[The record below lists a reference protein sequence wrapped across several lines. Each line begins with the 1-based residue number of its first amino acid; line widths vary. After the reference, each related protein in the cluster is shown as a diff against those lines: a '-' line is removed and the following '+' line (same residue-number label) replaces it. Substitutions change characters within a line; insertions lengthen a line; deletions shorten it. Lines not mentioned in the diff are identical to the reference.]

1 MSRAFVLGNGISR
14 RGMNL
19 HLLKQLGQVYGCNA
33 LQREFVPDVLVSTDT
48 PISQSIQQTGYALT
62 NKMYTRKPLPCMGAL
77 RIPQEY
83 YGFSS
88 GPAAVGIA
96 ALDLNQAVYLIGF
109 DMGPTTT
116 GKFNNVYADSEF
128 YRASSAAP
136 TFTGNWATQILKIC
150 NDFPTTKFY
159 RVIGKTTA
167 DVPVLNT
174 VTNLCHMYMEDFF
187 NRINNTK
194 EL

>member
-14 RGMNL
+14 QGMNL

-33 LQREFVPDVLVSTDT
+33 IHREFVPDVLVSTDT
-48 PISQSIQQTGYALT
+48 PISKSIQETGYSQKH
-62 NKMYTRKPLPCMGAL
+62 KMYTRKPLPALGAL

-83 YGFSS
+83 YGYSS
-88 GPAAVGIA
+88 GPAAAGIA
-96 ALDLNQAVYLIGF
+96 ALDHNQAIYLIGF
-109 DMGPTTT
+109 DMGPTAT

-128 YRASSAAP
+128 YRASSAPP

-150 NDFPTTKFY
+150 NDFPTIQFY

-167 DVPVLNT
+167 DVPVLNS
-174 VTNLCHMYMEDFF
+174 VTNLCHMCMEDFF